1 MRNLPMD
8 VLRSFVTVAEL
19 GGFTQA
25 GELLG
30 RSQPA
35 ISLQIKRLEE
45 QVEASLF
52 TRKGQQL
59 GLTPSGSKLLKYALE
74 ILALNDEAIAEF
86 RQPTLTGR
94 VRFGI
99 PSEFA
104 TTLLPKILGTFT
116 QAYPGV
122 TLEINCELSKN
133 LLSQPG
139 NQYDL
144 VLALQD
150 TSSRKLASRIK
161 EDELVWVSG
170 SSHDVH
176 LRSPLPLVLAPEPC
190 IYRARAL
197 ERLDSSGRA
206 WQIAYTNTDLT
217 GIQSAIE
224 EGLGVTVLARSTVPK
239 SLRILQKSDKFPRLG
254 KVDIHLH
261 YDKRTAND
269 ALLRLVRAGVPT
281 IVSRSW
287 LLDAPHRI
295 RSCPSLG

>member
-59 GLTPSGSKLLKYALE
+59 GLTPSGSKLMKYALE
-74 ILALNDEAIAEF
+74 ILALNDEVIAEF

-104 TTLLPKILGTFT
+104 TTLLPKILSTFT
-116 QAYPGV
+116 QSYPGV

-133 LLSQPG
+133 LLSQPAD
-139 NQYDL
+139 QYDL

-150 TSSRKLASRIK
+150 KSSRKLASRIK

-170 SSHDVH
+170 SNHAVH
-176 LRSPLPLVLAPEPC
+176 LQSPLPLVLAPEPC
-190 IYRARAL
+190 IYRAHAL
-197 ERLDSSGRA
+197 ERLDSSGRP

-217 GIQSAIE
+217 GIQTAIE
-224 EGLGVTVLARSTVPK
+224 EGLGVTVLAKSTVPK
-239 SLRILQKSDKFPRLG
+239 SLRILQKADKFPRLG

-269 ALLRLVRAGVPT
+269 ALLRLVDY
-281 IVSRSW
+281 I
-287 LLDAPHRI
+287 RI
-295 RSCPSLG
+295 SV

>member
-8 VLRSFVTVAEL
+8 VLRTFITVAEL
-19 GGFTQA
+19 GSFTQA

-30 RSQPA
+30 RSQSA

-52 TRKGQQL
+52 TRKSQQL
-59 GLTPSGSKLLKYALE
+59 GLTSSGSKLLKYALE
-74 ILALNDEAIAEF
+74 ILALNDKVIAEF
-86 RQPTLTGR
+86 KQPSLTGR

-104 TTLLPKILGTFT
+104 TTLLPKILGNFT
-116 QAYPGV
+116 QSYPGV
-122 TLEINCELSKN
+122 NLEINCELSKN
-133 LLSQPG
+133 LLSRPAD
-139 NQYDL
+139 QYDL

-150 TSSRKLASRIK
+150 RSTRKLASRIK

-170 SSHDVH
+170 NNYDIH
-176 LRSPLPLVLAPEPC
+176 LQSPLRLVLAPEPC

-197 ERLDSSGRA
+197 ERLNSSGRP

-217 GIQSAIE
+217 GIQTAIE
-224 EGLGVTVLARSTVPK
+224 EGLGVTVLAKSTVPK
-239 SLRILQKSDKFPRLG
+239 SLRVLPKKDKFPRLG

-261 YDKRTAND
+261 YDKRTANN
-269 ALLRLVRAGVPT
+269 AVLRLVDY
-281 IVSRSW
+281 I
-287 LLDAPHRI
+287 RI
-295 RSCPSLG
+295 SV